1 MGGCA
6 SSPVPSAGVS
16 SFYELQA
23 LDIDKQ
29 PVEFARF
36 KGQASGGPLL
46 LQGRQAGRYPTPPP
60 PPPPPSRRSTHHLP
74 LPFRR
79 SCSSA
84 TPHQSEAATAMHTS
98 RWGPQPHW
106 PHRMAWHR
114 AAPRHAAPTPANPA
128 QHSPRSTP
136 ASTPTA
142 ANPAFLPPCLPYPLQ
157 DFNLLAREYASR
169 GLIIV
174 AFPCN
179 QFFKQEPGSNEA
191 IKAFMAARRFRC
203 GAGPAATAV
212 ACRLHVACTALSQPW
227 CYIAAARSCW
237 GLWAWVVRQD
247 ALLLLLVPLLLILLP
262 LLLPLLLQRRGDG
275 QGGCEWQECQPCV
288 QIPESRHRQPR
299 PHPFQ
304 VSQSKAGALCA
315 DPASVGHIAG
325 ACSELETCVWG
336 DSSRPAHRPA
346 RFQHPSCTH
355 HASLPPSHIWPGL
368 QLH

>member
-1 MGGCA
+1 MKLVHCEAFAADLDFLVLSRRSKVPQSPPMGGCA

-142 ANPAFLPPCLPYPLQ
+142 ANP
-157 DFNLLAREYASR
+157 FNCQSESTHANSHKER
-169 GLIIV
+169 
-174 AFPCN
+174 
-179 QFFKQEPGSNEA
+179 
-191 IKAFMAARRFRC
+191 
-203 GAGPAATAV
+203 AT
-212 ACRLHVACTALSQPW
+212 R
-227 CYIAAARSCW
+227 
-237 GLWAWVVRQD
+237 
-247 ALLLLLVPLLLILLP
+247 
-262 LLLPLLLQRRGDG
+262 
-275 QGGCEWQECQPCV
+275 
-288 QIPESRHRQPR
+288 
-299 PHPFQ
+299 
-304 VSQSKAGALCA
+304 
-315 DPASVGHIAG
+315 
-325 ACSELETCVWG
+325 
-336 DSSRPAHRPA
+336 
-346 RFQHPSCTH
+346 
-355 HASLPPSHIWPGL
+355 
-368 QLH
+368 